1 MVGGWYAD
9 SRPPRLAESLEEQ
22 IDLAFSNIDLAVR
35 TAGGKGISQVYRITS
50 YHTRLSTTPEAT
62 ECMAKAV
69 AKWFPGEKP
78 IWTQIG
84 VEALGLSEM
93 FIEIEAVAY
102 DPKVV

>member
-1 MVGGWYAD
+1 
-9 SRPPRLAESLEEQ
+9 
-22 IDLAFSNIDLAVR
+22 
-35 TAGGKGISQVYRITS
+35 
-50 YHTRLSTTPEAT
+50 
-62 ECMAKAV
+62 MAKAV